1 MRAQSVGAVGGAVVN
16 REELFDKHLRGEL
29 SADETAELKH
39 LLANDADAGRA
50 FVEHVNETAL
60 IVRVGSQLQS
70 AQQAENIVPLE
81 LSGAEPEKLGTRG
94 IRPSAFW
101 RMAAL
106 AACLAALLSIP
117 FLLDRSEP
125 PVRKAD
131 VSVTGT
137 GMQVSRGEEMLGGVS
152 EIELLAGDIITT
164 ASNQTATIVYANE
177 STRLEIQPGG
187 VIKFDGLQNGK
198 RFELRT
204 GIIEARVAPQPV
216 GQPLRIKTAQA
227 EATVLGTEFF
237 LRADDRGTRLD
248 VLEGKV
254 EMACRV
260 SGKKSVVKSG
270 FAATLNPS
278 KPSFN
283 VSALCS
289 SNCILREC
297 RGSNAASKLQK
308 LKKNDEN

>member
-1 MRAQSVGAVGGAVVN
+1 VN

-39 LLANDADAGRA
+39 LLANDSEAGRA
-50 FVEHVNETAL
+50 FVEHVNETTL
-60 IVRVGSQLQS
+60 LVRVGSQLQS
-70 AQQAENIVPLE
+70 AQHAGNIVPLE
-81 LSGAEPEKLGTRG
+81 LPDGGPEKTGTRG
-94 IRPSAFW
+94 TGSSKFW
-101 RMAAL
+101 RVAAL

-117 FLLDRSEP
+117 FLLNRD
-125 PVRKAD
+125 KAVPRVIEMS
-131 VSVTGT
+131 VSGT
-137 GMQVSRGEEMLGGVS
+137 GVQVSRGEEMLGGVS
-152 EIELLAGDIITT
+152 KIELLAGDVITT
-164 ASNQTATIVYANE
+164 PASQTALISYAQE
-177 STRLEIQPGG
+177 ATRIEIQPGTT
-187 VIKFDGLQNGK
+187 LQFVGAREGK
-198 RFELRT
+198 RFELRS
-204 GIIEARVAPQPV
+204 GIVEARVAPQPV

-227 EATVLGTEFF
+227 EATVLGTEFL
-237 LRADDRGTRLD
+237 LRADARGTRLD

-270 FAATLNPS
+270 FAATLNPN

-297 RGSNAASKLQK
+297 RGSNATSKLQK
-308 LKKNDEN
+308 LKKNDEK

>member
-1 MRAQSVGAVGGAVVN
+1 MN

-29 SADETAELKH
+29 SPDETAQLKQ
-39 LLANDADAGRA
+39 LLANDPAAGRA

-70 AQQAENIVPLE
+70 AQQAGNIVPLE
-81 LSGAEPEKLGTRG
+81 LSQQEKPAQRTK
-94 IRPSAFW
+94 PFPFW
-101 RMAAL
+101 RVAAL
-106 AACLAALLSIP
+106 AACLAALLSLP
-117 FLLDRSEP
+117 FLFNRTEKIELPRHT
-125 PVRKAD
+125 AD
-131 VSVTGT
+131 VSVSGT
-137 GMQVSRGEEMLGGVS
+137 GVLVSRGEEMLGDGD
-152 EIELLAGDIITT
+152 EIELLAGDVITT
-164 ASNQTATIVYANE
+164 PPNQTAMIVYAQE
-177 STRLEIQPGG
+177 ATRIEIQPGT
-187 VIKFDGLQNGK
+187 VLQFVGSREGK
-198 RFELRT
+198 RFELRA
-204 GIIEARVAPQPV
+204 GIVEARVAPQPV

-227 EATVLGTEFF
+227 EATVLGTEFL
-237 LRADDRGTRLD
+237 LRADDRGTRID

-308 LKKNDEN
+308 LKKNDEK